1 MTIIDSFEALI
12 QTIQHVQSKACTLCE
27 GSGKCVCSEICTC
40 KENCPAGCA
49 GSGIC
54 SECKGLGCL
63 KPDRFSATVIIGT
76 LASWIVAMSYVR
88 NDGRFERFNEM
99 WEVMSTWTIEL
110 QKASVQIAVSNGIMT
125 QDDLTRNLR
134 IMLDKY
140 LEVENNSIECGDE
153 NSSALSRDELIAL
166 GLIEDDP

>member
-1 MTIIDSFEALI
+1 
-12 QTIQHVQSKACTLCE
+12 
-27 GSGKCVCSEICTC
+27 
-40 KENCPAGCA
+40 
-49 GSGIC
+49 
-54 SECKGLGCL
+54 
-63 KPDRFSATVIIGT
+63 
-76 LASWIVAMSYVR
+76 MSYVR